1 MPAASTP
8 RPRHTS
14 PASRHADRASAP
26 KDSGNP
32 EQSRNRCPPPR
43 ERKRR
48 WFSLFFMREASGQ
61 RGQRGQRFPSDF
73 AAEWSARSARSAVF
87 CPFQSPRARLSIS
100 RGSIAQLFRPKRIE
114 GGVTKKE
121 PSNRGLLSLWVF
133 TNNVAL
139 FLVPILTSSRLNLRS
154 TMIKRAYHSSHS
166 VQSSWVL
173 RT

>member
-1 MPAASTP
+1 MVFFVL
-8 RPRHTS
+8 
-14 PASRHADRASAP
+14 
-26 KDSGNP
+26 
-32 EQSRNRCPPPR
+32 C
-43 ERKRR
+43 ERRVVN
-48 WFSLFFMREASGQ
+48 AV
-61 RGQRGQRFPSDF
+61 
-73 AAEWSARSARSAVF
+73 SAVSGF
-87 CPFQSPRARLSIS
+87 LRFRCGVVSAVSAVSAFLPLPVPQGKIINLAREHRATFSAEKDR
-100 RGSIAQLFRPKRIE
+100 
-114 GGVTKKE
+114 GVTKKE

>member
-26 KDSGNP
+26 EDPSSGLP
-32 EQSRNRCPPPR
+32 GLFHRKSLEKATQSRVETAAPPR

-48 WFSLFFMREASGQ
+48 WFSLFLCERRVVNAV
-61 RGQRGQRFPSDF
+61 
-73 AAEWSARSARSAVF
+73 SAVSAF
-87 CPFQSPRARLSIS
+87 LPFQSPRARLSIS

-114 GGVTKKE
+114 GVTKKE

-166 VQSSWVL
+166 VQSS
-173 RT
+173 